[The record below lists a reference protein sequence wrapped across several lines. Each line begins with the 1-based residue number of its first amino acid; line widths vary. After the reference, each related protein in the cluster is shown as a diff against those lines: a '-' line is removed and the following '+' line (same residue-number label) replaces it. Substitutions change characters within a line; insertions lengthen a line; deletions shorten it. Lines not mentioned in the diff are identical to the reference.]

1 MKDHCKVTS
10 DQGKRKR
17 GEENESQSGSLVPI
31 DLRQMHFDTK
41 RGLCVTMV
49 KLCGENWSIIP
60 LVYFRYLH

>member
-17 GEENESQSGSLVPI
+17 GEENESQSGSSVPI
-31 DLRQMHFDTK
+31 DLQQMHFDTK
-41 RGLCVTMV
+41 RRLCVTMV